1 MTKVNALKKENIN
14 QIRARFLE
22 GGIYTKNQL
31 SQLTHLSLAAVT
43 NILIALL
50 HSKEILQIDDA
61 DSTGGRKSKQYQI
74 NPSYQFIAEVILYK
88 TKEMYCYQAMIC
100 GLDGNVVC
108 EKRWS
113 SKKSD
118 NNILQEAIV
127 FLSSVDNVSCLVISI
142 PGICRK
148 GYISVCDF
156 ESLQDFSLLEWI
168 QERWNVHVIIEND
181 VNVALI
187 GFSKTCPNQKDI
199 VLLYQPSTD
208 YFGCGIMIGGVLY
221 NGAAHKA
228 GELRYLPDYTEQQQL
243 QLLQSTPKQF
253 LESRIQILQ
262 AVLDPEM
269 IGWYSDAFK
278 ETEID
283 ISKNNIVHIDA
294 FHPLI
299 EDGLYQIGVRYIL
312 EKGGDKYVR

>member
-14 QIRARFLE
+14 QIRSCFLQ

-31 SQLTHLSLAAVT
+31 SQLTHLSLAAIT
-43 NILIALL
+43 NILMALL
-50 HSKEILQIDDA
+50 QSKEIIQMDDA
-61 DSTGGRKSKQYQI
+61 DSTGGRKSKQYQM
-74 NPSYQFIAEVILYK
+74 NPSYQYIAKMILYK
-88 TKEMYCYQAMIC
+88 TKEAYCYQAIVC
-100 GLDGNVVC
+100 ELDGSVIY
-108 EKRWS
+108 EKQWS
-113 SKKSD
+113 SLTSD
-118 NNILQEAIV
+118 MHILQEAIYW
-127 FLSSVDNVSCLVISI
+127 LSTFDRVSCLVISI
-142 PGICRK
+142 PGICKK

-156 ESLQDFSLLEWI
+156 ETLQNCSLITWI
-168 QERWNVHVIIEND
+168 QERWKVHVMIEND

-187 GFSKTCPNQKDI
+187 GFSKTCPTKKDI

-208 YFGCGIMIGGVLY
+208 YFGCGMMINGVLY
-221 NGAAHKA
+221 NGASHKA

-243 QLLQSTPKQF
+243 QLLQSKPKQF
-253 LESRIQILQ
+253 LESRMQILQ

-278 ETEID
+278 DTTLEIVN
-283 ISKNNIVHIDA
+283 NNIIHIEA

-299 EDGLYQIGVRYIL
+299 ESGLYQIGLRYIL